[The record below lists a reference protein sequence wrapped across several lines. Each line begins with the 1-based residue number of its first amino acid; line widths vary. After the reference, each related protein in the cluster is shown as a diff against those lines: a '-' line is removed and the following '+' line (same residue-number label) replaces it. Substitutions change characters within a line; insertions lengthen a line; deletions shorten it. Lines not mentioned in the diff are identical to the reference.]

1 MTMKPILDVQGIKK
15 SYGSKAVLTDVRLT
29 MGKGELVGI
38 TGENGCG
45 KSTILK
51 VLLGVLKP
59 DAGKVQIN
67 GSVGYCPQDIIL
79 FPQLTVLENFKYFGA
94 AYDINSETLKERLD
108 YFTSYFRFEKF
119 LNDKVENLSGGTKQK
134 VNLCLALLNEPELL
148 ILDEP
153 YNGFDWNTYNFF
165 WEYAKSLKDKNF
177 SVLIVAHLLTNT
189 EIFNSVY
196 ELKDG
201 VLI

>member
-1 MTMKPILDVQGIKK
+1 MKPILDVQGIKK
-15 SYGSKAVLTDVRLT
+15 SYGSKAVLTDVHLP
-29 MGKGELVGI
+29 MGRGELVGI

-119 LNDKVENLSGGTKQK
+119 LNDKVENLSGGTRQK

>member
-1 MTMKPILDVQGIKK
+1 MNPILDVQGIKK
-15 SYGSKAVLTDVRLT
+15 SYGNKAVLTDVHLT
-29 MGKGELVGI
+29 MGRGELVGI

-67 GSVGYCPQDIIL
+67 GSIGYCPQETIL

-165 WEYAKSLKDKNF
+165 WEYAKSLKDKNC

-201 VLI
+201 VLV